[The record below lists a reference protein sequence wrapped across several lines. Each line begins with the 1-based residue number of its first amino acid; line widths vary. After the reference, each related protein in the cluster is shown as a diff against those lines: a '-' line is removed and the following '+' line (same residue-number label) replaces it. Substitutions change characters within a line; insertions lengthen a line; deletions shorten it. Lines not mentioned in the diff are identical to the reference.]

1 MKILVG
7 YTGFVGSNIYQSGDF
22 DKGYNSKNIK
32 EAFGTK
38 PDLLMYSGLP
48 AEKFLAN
55 SNPDKDMD
63 LIREAE
69 NNIKLIDPKK
79 IVLISTI
86 DVFEDPRNV
95 NEKTEISTKNLQPY
109 GYNRYKLECWV
120 REKYPEA
127 LIVRLPAL
135 FGKNIKKNFIYDFIN
150 FIPSMLNEKIFH
162 KLLKEDSEIKKFYE
176 LQCNGFYKIKI
187 LNFHEKNELKEKF
200 KKLKFSAINFTDS
213 RNIYQFYPLDRLW
226 KDIKICMKNNIKL
239 WHPATEP
246 ILVSEL
252 YKYLTGEKFVNEI
265 LEKPMEYDYK
275 TIHDKLFC
283 GDNGYI
289 CNKEEIL
296 KCIEDFI
303 KEYQYDRKKN

>member
-38 PDLLMYSGLP
+38 PDLLVYSGLP

-69 NNIKLIDPKK
+69 NNIKLIDPKQ

-95 NEKTEISTKNLQPY
+95 NEKTEISTKSLQPY

-150 FIPSMLNEKIFH
+150 FIPSMLNEKIFC
-162 KLLKEDSEIKKFYE
+162 KLLKEDGEIKNFYE

-187 LNFHEKNELKEKF
+187 LNFQEKNELKEKF

-246 ILVSEL
+246 VSVFEL
-252 YKYLTGEKFVNEI
+252 YEYLTGRKFFNKI
-265 LEKPMEYDYK
+265 LEKPLEYNYK
-275 TIHDKLFC
+275 TMYFNFFD
-283 GDNGYI
+283 GNDGYI
-289 CNKEEIL
+289 LTKKEVL
-296 KCIEDFI
+296 KLIENFI
-303 KEYQYDRKKN
+303 KIY

>member
-38 PDLLMYSGLP
+38 PDLLVYSGLP

-69 NNIKLIDPKK
+69 NNIKLIDPKQ

-95 NEKTEISTKNLQPY
+95 NEKTEISTKSLQPY

-135 FGKNIKKNFIYDFIN
+135 F
-150 FIPSMLNEKIFH
+150 
-162 KLLKEDSEIKKFYE
+162 
-176 LQCNGFYKIKI
+176 
-187 LNFHEKNELKEKF
+187 
-200 KKLKFSAINFTDS
+200 T
-213 RNIYQFYPLDRLW
+213 R
-226 KDIKICMKNNIKL
+226 
-239 WHPATEP
+239 
-246 ILVSEL
+246 
-252 YKYLTGEKFVNEI
+252 
-265 LEKPMEYDYK
+265 
-275 TIHDKLFC
+275 
-283 GDNGYI
+283 
-289 CNKEEIL
+289 
-296 KCIEDFI
+296 
-303 KEYQYDRKKN
+303 